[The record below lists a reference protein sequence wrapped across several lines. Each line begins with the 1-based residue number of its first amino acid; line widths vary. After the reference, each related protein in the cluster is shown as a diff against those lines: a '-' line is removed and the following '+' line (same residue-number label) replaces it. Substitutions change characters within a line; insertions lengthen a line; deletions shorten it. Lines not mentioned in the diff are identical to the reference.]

1 MVNRIIKGLVT
12 AGAFWLI
19 NRYRQASIDL
29 VKLEAATCYLKAIQS
44 GRQTML
50 SALLVW
56 LCVFFFALGVLILHA
71 SLFIGLYIWFQ
82 SMTAVAAGMLVLGG
96 VYVIVILF
104 AARRLFSEKAWMK
117 FFKADKLVE
126 ELTKKT

>member
-1 MVNRIIKGLVT
+1 MLNKLLKGLATTV
-12 AGAFWLI
+12 AFWFI
-19 NRYRQASIDL
+19 NRYRQVSIDL
-29 VKLEAATCYLKAIQS
+29 VKLEAAACYLKVIQS

-71 SLFIGLYIWFQ
+71 GLFVGLYIWFQ

-96 VYVIVILF
+96 IYVIVILF
-104 AARRLFSEKAWMK
+104 AARRMFSEEAWMK
-117 FFKADKLVE
+117 FFRADKLVE
-126 ELTKKT
+126 ELTKK